1 MLLLSVRDA
10 MTIDS
15 GVNYD
20 DMLLGFGGR
29 HAMSHANPMFDY
41 LTGFVPRKLKDL
53 FKWAEYLGFHSAHI
67 YGVVRK
73 FGEYPITRFIY
84 ESNSDEEKARH
95 KRLFEETLRL
105 KGFLTL
111 VSYDVWLYG
120 NAFVSVYEPIKRELV
135 CEYCGTREDI
145 SAASYKFN
153 LPKLQFTHDC
163 KQCKRKGV
171 ISKVEDYK
179 LKDPTKLT
187 LIRWDPKLIDI
198 EHNRVTGESVYYY
211 QIPRDDIAKV
221 RAGNKT
227 FINHMPMEIL
237 RAMQERKT
245 FRFDEGSLYHLKMP
259 GPAGVQAQWGFP
271 PITSAIKN
279 FLFTAILRRANEA
292 IALEYI
298 TPFRIIHPIAASG
311 QGDPITTIPL
321 DRWKMEMERNWRLFR
336 RDPLRIQFS
345 PVPVGVQNIGGEGR
359 ALLTLGELQEAER
372 AIVLSLGVP
381 MEFLTGGL
389 GQTRGEITLRMI
401 ENQLQTHIENLNALI
416 QWIERKVAQFMGWAS
431 IKMRLADFKMIDDI
445 ENKQLK
451 IQLWQ
456 SQLISNTT
464 MAEMLDIDLDHER
477 KQRREDTLADTR
489 AEQETQVALQKL
501 QQSLSIQAQQQAL
514 QSRSSFAY
522 DQQAIIAKAQP
533 IAEELAQYDA
543 GTRRSRLDSL
553 KGEDFIM
560 YCITKELLQQ
570 IEQNQL
576 AYMKAQG

>member
-1 MLLLSVRDA
+1 
-10 MTIDS
+10 MTMD
-15 GVNYD
+15 GGYD
-20 DMLLGFGGR
+20 DTLLGFGGR
-29 HAMSHANPMFDY
+29 NAAAHSNPMFDY

-53 FKWAEYLGFHSAHI
+53 FKWAEYLGFHSAHV

-84 ESNSDEEKARH
+84 ESTSEEEKTRH
-95 KRLFEETLRL
+95 KKLFEENLRL

-135 CEYCGTREDI
+135 CPHCGTKEDI
-145 SAASYKFN
+145 SAAKYKFN
-153 LPKLQFTHDC
+153 LSKLEFTHNC
-163 KQCKRKGV
+163 KQCKRQGV

-179 LKDPTKLT
+179 LRDPSKIT
-187 LIRWDPKLIDI
+187 LIRFDPKLIDI
-198 EHNRVTGESVYYY
+198 EHNRITGESVYYY
-211 QIPRDDIAKV
+211 QIPRDDVSKV

-227 FINHMPMEIL
+227 FIDHMPLEIL

-245 FRFDEGSLYHLKMP
+245 FKFGAGALYHLKMP

-279 FLFTAILRRANEA
+279 FLFTAVLRRANEA
-292 IALEYI
+292 IALEHI
-298 TPFRIIHPIAASG
+298 TPFRIIHPLAASG

-321 DRWKMEMERNWRLFR
+321 DRWKLEMERNMRLFR

-359 ALLTLGELQEAER
+359 ALLTLGELQEAEKN
-372 AIVLSLGVP
+372 IVLSLGVP
-381 MEFLTGGL
+381 MEFLSGGL

-401 ENQLQTHIENLNALI
+401 ENQLQTHIENLNSLV
-416 QWIERKVAQFMGWAS
+416 QWIEQKAAAFMGWAS
-431 IKMRLADFKMIDDI
+431 IKMRLADFKMLDDV

-456 SQLISNTT
+456 SQLLSNSTL
-464 MAEMLDIDLDHER
+464 AEMVDIDLDHER
-477 KQRREDTLADTR
+477 RQRREDALADAR
-489 AEQETQVALQKL
+489 AEQETQIALQKA
-501 QQSLSIQAQQQAL
+501 QRSLSNQAQQQAL
-514 QSRSSFAY
+514 QSAGGPAY
-522 DQQAIIAKAQP
+522 DQQAILASAQP
-533 IAEELAQYDA
+533 LAEEIAGYDA
-543 GTRRSRLDSL
+543 GTRRSRMDAL

-560 YCITKELLQQ
+560 YCVVTQLVEQLS
-570 IEQNQL
+570 QNQM
-576 AYMKAQG
+576 AEMKAQGAQG

>member
-1 MLLLSVRDA
+1 
-10 MTIDS
+10 MTMD
-15 GVNYD
+15 GGYD
-20 DMLLGFGGR
+20 DTLLGFGGR
-29 HAMSHANPMFDY
+29 NAAAHSNPMFDY

-53 FKWAEYLGFHSAHI
+53 FKWAEYLGFHSAHV

-84 ESNSDEEKARH
+84 ESTSEEEKTRH
-95 KRLFEETLRL
+95 KKLFEENLRL

-135 CEYCGTREDI
+135 CPHCGTKEDI
-145 SAASYKFN
+145 SAAKYKFN
-153 LPKLQFTHDC
+153 LSKLEFTHNC
-163 KQCKRKGV
+163 KQCKRQGV

-179 LKDPTKLT
+179 LRDPSKIT
-187 LIRWDPKLIDI
+187 LIRFDPKLIDI
-198 EHNRVTGESVYYY
+198 EHNRITGESVYYY
-211 QIPRDDIAKV
+211 QIPRDDVSKV

-227 FINHMPMEIL
+227 FIDHMPLEIL

-245 FRFDEGSLYHLKMP
+245 FKFGAGALYHLKMP

-279 FLFTAILRRANEA
+279 FLFTAVLRRANEA
-292 IALEYI
+292 IALEHI
-298 TPFRIIHPIAASG
+298 TPFRIIHPLAASG

-321 DRWKMEMERNWRLFR
+321 DRWKLEMERNMRLFR

-359 ALLTLGELQEAER
+359 ALLTLGELQEAEKN
-372 AIVLSLGVP
+372 IVLSLGVP
-381 MEFLTGGL
+381 MEFLSGGL

-401 ENQLQTHIENLNALI
+401 ENQLQTHIENLNALV
-416 QWIERKVAQFMGWAS
+416 QWIEQKAAAFMGWAS
-431 IKMRLADFKMIDDI
+431 IKMRLADFKMLDDV

-456 SQLISNTT
+456 SQLLSNSTL
-464 MAEMLDIDLDHER
+464 AEMIDLDLDHER
-477 KQRREDTLADTR
+477 KQRREDALADAR
-489 AEQETQVALQKL
+489 AEQETQIALQKA
-501 QQSLSIQAQQQAL
+501 QRSLSNQAQQQAL
-514 QSRSSFAY
+514 QSAGGPAY
-522 DQQAIIAKAQP
+522 DQQAILASAQP
-533 IAEELAQYDA
+533 LAEEIAGYDA
-543 GTRRSRLDSL
+543 GTRRSRMDAL

-560 YCITKELLQQ
+560 YCVVTQLVEQLS
-570 IEQNQL
+570 QNQM
-576 AYMKAQG
+576 AEMKAQGAQG

>member
-1 MLLLSVRDA
+1 
-10 MTIDS
+10 MTIDGGS
-15 GVNYD
+15 GYD
-20 DMLLGFGGR
+20 DTLLGFGGR
-29 HAMSHANPMFDY
+29 NAASHPNPMFDY

-53 FKWAEYLGFHSAHI
+53 FKWAEYLGFHSAHV
-67 YGVVRK
+67 YSVVRK

-84 ESNSDEEKARH
+84 ESNSEEEKSRH
-95 KRLFEETLRL
+95 KKLFEEDLRL

-120 NAFVSVYEPIKRELV
+120 NAFVSIYEPIKRELV
-135 CEYCGTREDI
+135 CPHCGTKEDV
-145 SAASYKFN
+145 AAAEYKFN
-153 LPKLQFTHDC
+153 LGKLQFTHDC
-163 KQCKRKGV
+163 RGCKRKAV

-179 LKDPTKLT
+179 LKDSTKIT

-211 QIPRDDIAKV
+211 QIPRDDVSKV
-221 RAGNKT
+221 RGGNKT
-227 FINHMPMEIL
+227 FINHMPLEIL

-245 FRFDEGSLYHLKMP
+245 FQFAPGSLYHLKMP

-279 FLFTAILRRANEA
+279 FLFTAVLRRANEA
-292 IALEYI
+292 IALEHI
-298 TPFRIIHPIAASG
+298 TPFRIIHPLAASG
-311 QGDPITTIPL
+311 AGDPITTIPL
-321 DRWKMEMERNWRLFR
+321 DRWKTEMERNWRLFR

-359 ALLTLGELQEAER
+359 ALLTLGELQEAEKS
-372 AIVLSLGVP
+372 IVLSLGVP
-381 MEFLTGGL
+381 MEFISGGL

-401 ENQLQTHIENLNALI
+401 ENQLQTHIENLNSLV
-416 QWIERKVAQFMGWAS
+416 QWVERKVAQFMGWAS
-431 IKMRLADFKMIDDI
+431 IKMRLADFKMIDDV

-456 SQLISNTT
+456 SQLMSNTT
-464 MAEMLDIDLDHER
+464 MAEMLDLDLDHER
-477 KQRREDTLADTR
+477 KQRREDALADAR

-501 QQSLSIQAQQQAL
+501 QQSLSTQAQQQAL
-514 QSRSSFAY
+514 QSQGGVAY
-522 DQQAIIAKAQP
+522 DQQQIIAKAEP
-533 IAEELAQYDA
+533 IAQEMAGYDT

-560 YCITKELLQQ
+560 YCVTKELLEQMQQ
-570 IEQNQL
+570 DQTT
-576 AYMKAQG
+576 AMKAQG